1 MSGVHW
7 QRRWDPFREFQREV
21 GRFFETFDP
30 LQNWRVPRP
39 FPAVNLYDAGDQY
52 LLTAELPGMVPEE
65 LELSITGETL
75 SLRGERKRPEG
86 IADESYRRQERLFGR
101 WARTVTLP
109 ERVDGARVAAGF
121 SNGVLSVSLPKAEE
135 ARPRQIAVAAQPAAT
150 PEPGPGPGSP
160 DPNPNPIP
168 GPGDA
173 TP

>member
-1 MSGVHW
+1 MSSLHW

-39 FPAVNLYDAGDQY
+39 FPAVNLYDSGDVY
-52 LLTAELPGMVPEE
+52 LLTAELPGMAPEE

-75 SLRGERKRPEG
+75 TLRGERKRPQG
-86 IADESYRRQERLFGR
+86 IADESYRRQERQFGR

-109 ERVDGARVAAGF
+109 ERVDGAGVSAGF
-121 SNGVLSVSLPKAEE
+121 ANGILTVSLPKAEE
-135 ARPRQIAVAAQPAAT
+135 AKPRHITVAAQPAPAT
-150 PEPGPGPGSP
+150 PTH
-160 DPNPNPIP
+160 
-168 GPGDA
+168 PGDA